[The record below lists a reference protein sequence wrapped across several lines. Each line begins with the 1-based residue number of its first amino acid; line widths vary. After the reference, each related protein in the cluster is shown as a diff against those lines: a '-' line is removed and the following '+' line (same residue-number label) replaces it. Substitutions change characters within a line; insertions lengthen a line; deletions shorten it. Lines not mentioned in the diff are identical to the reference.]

1 MELLR
6 NPIGLRYFL
15 CLLFL
20 WAIHGYV
27 YYGISHHIY
36 KETYKHHIFV
46 CITDALSNLL
56 GLVLCRWTGQKRAV
70 VSSLL
75 MLSAFCCF
83 GLAILESMS
92 GEDDVDHIISTVSQV
107 VSFLITC
114 SWNIVWLLS
123 AELIGRGARWGKLH
137 LKKYFS
143 ALGSGVA

>member
-1 MELLR
+1 
-6 NPIGLRYFL
+6 
-15 CLLFL
+15 
-20 WAIHGYV
+20 
-27 YYGISHHIY
+27 
-36 KETYKHHIFV
+36 
-46 CITDALSNLL
+46 
-56 GLVLCRWTGQKRAV
+56 
-70 VSSLL
+70 